1 MAVTALEKKG
11 HKIIKLEFPYFK
23 ELVMIFMKVLSAKG
37 KFKEVY
43 DII

>member
-1 MAVTALEKKG
+1 MTVAALEKKG
-11 HKIIKLEFPYFK
+11 HKMIKLDFPYFK
-23 ELVMIFMKVLSAKG
+23 ELVMIFMKILSAKG